1 MNPARRNFTIWLLC
15 SGGVSLL
22 SYVFAEY
29 LLLPGVL
36 QLAALF
42 IGALASTYTRDKS
55 YKSIAGGSALGFF
68 MALLGILVIG
78 RFNHAGDRSI
88 FATFLVI
95 NFGMFLIGAL
105 LSAKRLGRANE
116 SRDVGS

>member
-1 MNPARRNFTIWLLC
+1 MNLAQRNFTIWLLC
-15 SGGVSLL
+15 AGCVSLL

-36 QLAALF
+36 QVGSLLA
-42 IGALASTYTRDKS
+42 GALASAFSRDKS

-68 MALLGILVIG
+68 AASLGIIFFG
-78 RFNHAGDRSI
+78 KFNQAGDKSI

-95 NFGMFLIGAL
+95 NFVMFLIGAL
-105 LSAKRLGRANE
+105 LSAKLMRRPTKE
-116 SRDVGS
+116 SA